1 MVRRAIF
8 VVTCLL
14 LFGMGRAAAQTKTI
28 SLWHVFN
35 LETDMIY
42 GGIKSFNQTQTAY
55 RIDARVVPANQ
66 FVTELIKAIATGSV
80 PDLVT
85 LDNPFVASFAAQ
97 DALLD
102 LTDRIKQSGTIKPQ
116 VYFKG
121 PWASGQWKG
130 RTYAIPRDAN
140 TLVLCYNADMFRAK
154 GLDPDKPPQTWSELT
169 ADAAKLTDPAKH
181 VYGFGFSA
189 MQAEEGVFQ
198 WLPFLYQAGGSI
210 DHLDTP
216 QAASSLQILVDFVK
230 SGAASLDVINERQYE
245 VTNTFMA
252 GNSAMVPCGPWELPR
267 LQKEAK
273 FEWRQALLPM
283 KDGVNIRASSLGGYD
298 WVIPKDAAD
307 PDGAFKF
314 IEFMADPKIV
324 SEGWKTGR
332 LPPRTDIVIE
342 NPQWP
347 QAYAMYHEQLATARA
362 RGPHPQWPE
371 LSRAMQTAEQ
381 EAITG
386 KRSAADAL
394 ADAAKKIQ
402 PILAK
407 TPL

>member
-1 MVRRAIF
+1 MARRAMLALAG
-8 VVTCLL
+8 LL
-14 LFGMGRAAAQTKTI
+14 LFAAGPVAAQPKTFI
-28 SLWHVFN
+28 LWHVFS

-42 GGIKSFNQTQTAY
+42 GGIKSFNESQTSY
-55 RIDARVVPANQ
+55 RIDARLVPAGQ
-66 FVTELIKAIATGSV
+66 LLTELIKAVATGSV

-85 LDNPFVASFAAQ
+85 LDNPNVASFAAQ
-97 DALLD
+97 SALLD
-102 LTDRIKQSGTIKPQ
+102 LTDRIKQSGAIKPE

-121 PWASGQWKG
+121 PWASGQWQG
-130 RTYAIPRDAN
+130 RSYAIPRDAN

-154 GLDPDKPPQTWSELT
+154 GLDPDKPPRTWSELVS
-169 ADAAKLTDPAKH
+169 AAAKLTDPAKS

-189 MQAEEGVFQ
+189 VQGEEGVFQ

-210 DHLDTP
+210 DHLETP
-216 QAASSLQILVDFVK
+216 EAVSSLQLLVDFVK
-230 SGAASLDVINERQYE
+230 SGAASLDVINEKQYE

-252 GNSAMVPCGPWELPR
+252 GNAAIVPCGPWELPR

-273 FEWRQALLPM
+273 FEWRLALLPV
-283 KDGVNIRASSLGGYD
+283 KDGKNIQASSLGGYD

-307 PDGAFKF
+307 ADGAFKF

-324 SEGWKTGR
+324 AEGWKTGR
-332 LPPRTDIVIE
+332 LPPRTDVIVAD
-342 NPQWP
+342 PQWP

-386 KRSAADAL
+386 RRSAAEAL